1 MNYSGTGML
10 FASLERRNHMP
21 AVKVEI
27 KAAANGGNKAANNSG
42 GIITLVETVME
53 KP

>member
-1 MNYSGTGML
+1 MQ
-10 FASLERRNHMP
+10 FAARWRRNHMP
-21 AVKVEI
+21 AFKEEI

-42 GIITLVETVME
+42 IITLVETVME